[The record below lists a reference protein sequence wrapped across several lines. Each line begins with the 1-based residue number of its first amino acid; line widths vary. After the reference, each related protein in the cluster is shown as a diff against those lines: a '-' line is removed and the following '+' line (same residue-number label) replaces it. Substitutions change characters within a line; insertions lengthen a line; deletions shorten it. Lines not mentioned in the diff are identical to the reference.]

1 MRRVG
6 IEAVNAYCG
15 LAWVDV
21 AELLSARGLDTS
33 RVANLMMHRRSV
45 SLPCEDVVTYA
56 VNAAQPVIAALSPE
70 QRERVELVLVATESG
85 IDFSKAVSSWVH
97 DLLGLSR
104 RCRVLEVKQAC
115 YAGTGALQLAAAVVA
130 ASPVE
135 GARALVVTTDVPVAK
150 VGTYHEPAQAPGGV
164 AVLVSDQPDVAV
176 LDHGANGFH
185 SFHVMDAYR
194 PAPDLDI
201 VDTDLSLMTY
211 LECLQGAFA
220 DYAHKV
226 DGADFVTTFDLLA
239 MHTPFPGMVKGAHR
253 MLLRRLGNADR
264 LDVEADFAARAE
276 PSIRYA
282 RQVGNPYSGSVLLAL
297 ISAITHAP
305 IDTARRIGVFSYG
318 SGCGSEFY
326 SMVVTPQARRR
337 VSAMGIDDALSARQ
351 QVDPA
356 RYDALRSAHLTFGT
370 RTATIDLAPCE
381 ELLKGRSAPMLLFT
395 GVSDYHR
402 RYEWW
407 GGRDA

>member
-6 IEAVNAYCG
+6 IEAINAYCG

-21 AELLSARGLDTS
+21 AELLCARGLDAS
-33 RVANLMMHRRSV
+33 RLPNLMMERRSV

-56 VNAAQPVIAALSPE
+56 VNAAQPVIAALSPA
-70 QRERVELVLVATESG
+70 QRGRVELLLVATESG

-115 YAGTGALQLAAAVVA
+115 YAGTGALQLAAAAVA
-130 ASPVE
+130 ASPVR
-135 GARALVVTTDVPVAK
+135 GALALVVTADVPVAK

-164 AVLVSDQPDVAV
+164 AVLVSDQPAVAS
-176 LDHGANGFH
+176 LDHGANGLH

-194 PAPDLDI
+194 PEPDLDI

-211 LECLQGAFA
+211 LECLQGSFA
-220 DYAHKV
+220 DYARKV
-226 DGADFVTTFDLLA
+226 VGADFVTTFDLLV

-253 MLLRRLGNADR
+253 MLLHRLGKAGDV
-264 LDVEADFAARAE
+264 DVEADFAVRAE
-276 PSIRYA
+276 PSIQYA

-297 ISAITHAP
+297 ASAITHAP
-305 IDTARRIGVFSYG
+305 VAPAQRIGVFSYG

-326 SMVVTPQARRR
+326 SMVITPQARKR
-337 VSAMGIDDALSARQ
+337 VSAMGIDDALRARHR
-351 QVDPA
+351 VDPA
-356 RYDALRSAHLTFGT
+356 SYDALCAQHLPFGT
-370 RTATIDLAPCE
+370 HTASIDMASCE
-381 ELLKGRSAPMLLFT
+381 PLLNARSAPLLLFT
-395 GVSDYHR
+395 GVAGYHR
-402 RYEWW
+402 QYEWW
-407 GGRDA
+407 GGQDD

>member
-1 MRRVG
+1 MRQVG

-21 AELLSARGLDTS
+21 ADLLSARGLDTS
-33 RVANLMMHRRSV
+33 RMPNLMMCRRSV

-56 VNAAQPVIAALSPE
+56 VNAAQPLIAALSPE
-70 QRERVELVLVATESG
+70 QRDRVELVLVATESG

-130 ASPVE
+130 ASPVAR
-135 GARALVVTTDVPVAK
+135 ARALVVTTDVPVAQ
-150 VGTYHEPAQAPGGV
+150 VGTYHEPAQAPGGI

-176 LDHGANGFH
+176 LDRGANGFY

-194 PAPDLDI
+194 PEPDLDI
-201 VDTDLSLMTY
+201 VDTDLSLMSY

-220 DYAHKV
+220 DYARKV

-253 MLLRRLGNADR
+253 MLLRRLGKADH
-264 LDVEADFAARAE
+264 LDVEDDFAARAE

-282 RQVGNPYSGSVLLAL
+282 QQVGNPYSGSVLLAL
-297 ISAITHAP
+297 ISAITYAP
-305 IDTARRIGVFSYG
+305 IDSAQRIGVFSYG
-318 SGCGSEFY
+318 SGCASEFY
-326 SMVVTPQARRR
+326 SMMVTPRARQR
-337 VSAMGIDDALSARQ
+337 VSAMGLDDALRARH

-356 RYDALRSAHLTFGT
+356 RYDALRSQHLAFGT
-370 RTATIDLAPCE
+370 RTATLDLAPCE
-381 ELLKGRSAPMLLFT
+381 DVLKGRTAPLLLFT
-395 GVSDYHR
+395 GVTDYHR

-407 GGRDA
+407 GRP